1 MSPSVWR
8 QPHHIQPRPTSKGL
22 QNQIHW
28 QWFHSLQGVSNTHI
42 KRISLNE
49 TDIWKDLF
57 LPAMCLAELWNP
69 MIKTR
74 SMWRASMLL
83 IVCIYLYDV
92 IYRFHFFY
100 ALCVS
105 TWIVADM
112 QDINEIVSTISTM
125 MWHVFDVEYIFSS
138 LYINALIKKDN
149 HLNIFRFYY
158 HWSSSWWRVYYILT
172 FSSLAHPPDQN
183 P

>member
-1 MSPSVWR
+1 MR
-8 QPHHIQPRPTSKGL
+8 QIFEKICYFQLCAL
-22 QNQIHW
+22 QNCGT
-28 QWFHSLQGVSNTHI
+28 QWLKQ
-42 KRISLNE
+42 
-49 TDIWKDLF
+49 DLF
-57 LPAMCLAELWNP
+57 D
-69 MIKTR
+69 R
-74 SMWRASMLL
+74 GASILM

-105 TWIVADM
+105 TQIVADM

-138 LYINALIKKDN
+138 LYINVLIKKDN

-172 FSSLAHPPDQN
+172 FSSLAHPPEQN
-183 P
+183 L